1 MQDAE
6 EFVRWKGIPSRRNSM
21 CKGLDVERA
30 GNWGREAVRISKTGR
45 LDCGIM
51 AGENLGRTRK
61 T

>member
-1 MQDAE
+1 
-6 EFVRWKGIPSRRNSM
+6 M

-30 GNWGREAVRISKTGR
+30 GNLGREAVRISRAGR
-45 LDCGIM
+45 LYCRIM